1 MVDSSPKTLSS
12 YSQSLVSAITE
23 RYFQHNF
30 QYIFKKI
37 NIIFKCHFLAPENKK
52 LTFLYLANDVIQ
64 NSKKKGPEYGKEFFN
79 CLPRVFTYIGNECS
93 DEKLFRSLERILTIW
108 EERSVYDKA
117 TISDYRNKLNKG
129 KESHEGSTPE
139 QAPKNEKRK
148 VDEENGRS
156 KKLKNN
162 DTLKSSDNGTSVDPS
177 MSLSPHIPLGDPPEP
192 EKLIEVLTKLMD
204 HSAAS
209 DVVVREQIA
218 NFPKEISDLNF
229 IAKLEDKEQAKQFSE
244 KVRIIS
250 FSVQFSINKNYEKD
264 NFFKFCFR
272 I

>member
-1 MVDSSPKTLSS
+1 MFVVNCAIIYSNKLFLTSENKMSAFTESALTTKLQALNSSQ
-12 YSQSLVSAITE
+12 QSIQT
-23 RYFQHNF
+23 
-30 QYIFKKI
+30 
-37 NIIFKCHFLAPENKK
+37 FLYAPENKK

-209 DVVVREQIA
+209 DVIIFYFERNPNPTI
-218 NFPKEISDLNF
+218 PK
-229 IAKLEDKEQAKQFSE
+229 APKL
-244 KVRIIS
+244 
-250 FSVQFSINKNYEKD
+250 
-264 NFFKFCFR
+264 
-272 I
+272 